1 MSWRDYLR
9 QALASLEA
17 YRTHDYQPGLVRL
30 DANESP
36 FPLGQAEMD
45 AFAAALSRVPLHRYP
60 DVSGRPLRQSFA
72 RRLGV
77 SPEQVLVANGSDEV
91 ISILVT
97 AFAEGPRGRG
107 AVLFPVPTF
116 GEYESISLA
125 HGARPV
131 KLPLGEGWALDEEA
145 ALTAIRREQPALCFF
160 ATPNNPTGNCFE
172 TGTLERLAGESPGV
186 FVADEAYADFA
197 GRSLVARVGQ
207 AGNLC
212 VMRSLSKV
220 GLAALRVGAL
230 VGPADLVAQLDKVR
244 LPFNVNAVSMALAC
258 AVLDEPGRLEERV
271 RAVVAA
277 RRELAAGLAGVPGL
291 TVFPSEAN
299 FVLVRTPID
308 GRRAWERLLQ
318 RGVVVRNLSRPGPLQ
333 NCLRVTAGTSEE
345 NQRCVEAMRAALA

>member
-1 MSWRDYLR
+1 MSWRDFLR
-9 QALASLEA
+9 QTLASLEV
-17 YRTHDYQPGLVRL
+17 YRTHEYQPGLTRL

-36 FPLGQAEMD
+36 FPLDRADLD
-45 AFAAALSRVPLHRYP
+45 AFARELGRIAIHRYP
-60 DVSGRPLRQSFA
+60 DVSGRPLRQAFA

-77 SPEQVLVANGSDEV
+77 APEQVLVANGSDEV

-116 GEYESISLA
+116 GEYESIALA
-125 HGARPV
+125 HGAVPV
-131 KLPLGEGWALDEEA
+131 KVPLGEGFALDEEG
-145 ALTAIRREQPALCFF
+145 ALAAIRREQPALCFF
-160 ATPNNPTGNCFE
+160 ASPNNPTGNRFDAPA
-172 TGTLERLAGESPGV
+172 LERLARETPGV

-197 GRSLVARVGQ
+197 AQTMIPLVGAIEGF
-207 AGNLC
+207 C

-258 AVLDEPGRLEERV
+258 MVLGNPERLEARV
-271 RAVVAA
+271 REVAA
-277 RRELAAGLAGVPGL
+277 ARGELAAGLAAIPGL
-291 TVFPSEAN
+291 TVFPSDAN

-308 GRRAWERLLQ
+308 GQRAWQRLLE
-318 RGVVVRNLSRPGPLQ
+318 RGVVVRNLSRPGPLA
-333 NCLRVTAGTSEE
+333 NCLRVTAGTPEE
-345 NQRCVEAMRAALA
+345 NQRCVDAMRAALA